1 MALESYK
8 YARIYLSA
16 KLMGREA
23 QASGTIDY

>member
-8 YARIYLSA
+8 YSHIYPSA
-16 KLMGREA
+16 KLAGREA